1 MPNRIGMINQAPD
14 VYLPS
19 SNSRRIRSF
28 RQCFDSNHRRSVYN
42 KNGYEQKLGEENK
55 DHNRYKAKRKKATCD
70 FYSSNKQK
78 NEVNHSD
85 PLFLAEKASVSKDD
99 RTSNEKGTIVTRLL
113 LRAADDKAASIRSA
127 TAYAEDYVKRL
138 YEQSGRQIASIRYR
152 TWPVY
157 PTDDVCQKGQCNV
170 QCRTSKEAFDAD

>member
-1 MPNRIGMINQAPD
+1 MFIFLAAIRDEFAPFANVSIQTTDVAFTTRMDMSRSLVRRTRIIT
-14 VYLPS
+14 V
-19 SNSRRIRSF
+19 IR
-28 RQCFDSNHRRSVYN
+28 QN
-42 KNGYEQKLGEENK
+42 E
-55 DHNRYKAKRKKATCD
+55 KKATCD
-70 FYSSNKQK
+70 FYSSNEQK